1 LAGDLFHV
9 WDNWEKRLPMDDMN
23 FSSQDPVAWFQ
34 SWDRIKAYADMNN
47 ARVIPSHDYK
57 YLQTIPWE
65 YH

>member
-1 LAGDLFHV
+1 
-9 WDNWEKRLPMDDMN
+9 MN
-23 FSSQDPVAWFQ
+23 FSSQDPQAWFH

-47 ARVIPSHDYK
+47 ARVIPGHDYK